1 MVAPALDE
9 YLIKETRDPKTG
21 RCQVWPHSMQ
31 LLLSTH
37 NAMLVQ
43 TWAETREL
51 PYLKPYQFD
60 GSHPLNNYY
69 ISYAP
74 EIG

>member
-1 MVAPALDE
+1 MAAL
-9 YLIKETRDPKTG
+9 Y
-21 RCQVWPHSMQ
+21 VQ

-37 NAMLVQ
+37 NAMFVQ

-69 ISYAP
+69 ISYVP
-74 EIG
+74 KID